1 MKHTIIMSGG
11 LGNQMF
17 QYAFYLSMKAKGKK
31 CKIDDTLFYITKM
44 HNGFELKQV
53 FQLQNSL
60 NKPSL
65 LKKIWMQ
72 LLRRFKPS
80 LLLCTD
86 SVYQYAQ
93 RFMKADVHILWEIGS
108 LQNILQT

>member
-1 MKHTIIMSGG
+1 MSGG

-65 LKKIWMQ
+65 LKKYGCNYCED
-72 LLRRFKPS
+72 LS
-80 LLLCTD
+80 LLYYCVQIV
-86 SVYQYAQ
+86 SINIAQ